1 MDRRSFLLATAAC
14 LAGPQAR
21 AQEGGTVAA
30 SMSILADLI
39 RQVGGPRVKVDALI
53 GPGADAHVFQPSP
66 ADARRV
72 AQARLL
78 FVNGLG
84 LEGWLGR
91 LVQASGGKAKIITL
105 STGVKPL
112 RAAQNIDPHAWQDIA
127 NAKIY
132 VSNIRDAL
140 VGIDPAGRDEY
151 ARRAAQYTI
160 QLDQLD
166 AGIRAGIA
174 SIPMAR
180 RRIITSHDAF
190 GYFEA
195 AYGMTFIA
203 PQGVSTESEASSRDV
218 ARIIR
223 QIRADKIPAVF
234 LENMSDPRLMNQVA
248 RETGAV
254 VGDRVFSDSLSD
266 ADGPASTYL
275 AMMRHNL
282 DAFTRALR

>member
-1 MDRRSFLLATAAC
+1 M
-14 LAGPQAR
+14 
-21 AQEGGTVAA
+21 A
-30 SMSILADLI
+30 S
-39 RQVGGPRVKVDALI
+39 RVKVAII
-53 GPGADAHVFQPSP
+53 GSGNIGTDLMIKILRTS
-66 ADARRV
+66 RV
-72 AQARLL
+72 
-78 FVNGLG
+78 
-84 LEGWLGR
+84 LEMG
-91 LVQASGGKAKIITL
+91 
-105 STGVKPL
+105 
-112 RAAQNIDPHAWQDIA
+112 
-127 NAKIY
+127 
-132 VSNIRDAL
+132 AL

-190 GYFEA
+190 GYFAA